1 MAVYSLSVDEPSRA
15 AVTSGMSAT
24 HPPLQRRLARLL
36 RTLREEAQLSQ
47 EALADRARVHRT
59 YVGLLE
65 RAEREPRLSS
75 LARILS
81 ALGLSWE
88 EFGRRLDAVGPP
100 ERKR

>member
-1 MAVYSLSVDEPSRA
+1 
-15 AVTSGMSAT
+15 MSAT